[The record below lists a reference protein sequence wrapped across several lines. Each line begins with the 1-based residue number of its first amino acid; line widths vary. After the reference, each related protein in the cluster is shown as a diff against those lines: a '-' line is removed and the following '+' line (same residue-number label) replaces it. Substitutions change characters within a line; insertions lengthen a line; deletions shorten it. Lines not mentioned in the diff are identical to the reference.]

1 MVSCLRKQSVTR
13 VYFIFQ
19 AAAVTSIEYPLSGSQ
34 KLTIMRNVE
43 KMIGEA
49 LKDPAEIAPFM
60 QAMVLGRYTDLA

>member
-1 MVSCLRKQSVTR
+1 M
-13 VYFIFQ
+13 
-19 AAAVTSIEYPLSGSQ
+19 TSIEYPLSGSQ

>member
-1 MVSCLRKQSVTR
+1 LT
-13 VYFIFQ
+13 FIEALDKLSRFLQ
-19 AAAVTSIEYPLSGSQ
+19 TSAVTTIEYPLSGSQ